1 MSKFMKPGNAMLAL
15 ASHHEGHKVVIV
27 KNIDDSS
34 SDTPHSHAP
43 VAGTNRSPCKV
54 TAAAAKKKI
63 AKRSKIKSFV
73 KVYHYNHLRPTTY
86 SMGIPLD
93 ETVGNNDIFRDPANR
108 CKA

>member
-15 ASHHEGHKVVIV
+15 ASHYEGHKVFIV
-27 KNIDDSS
+27 KNIDDGS

-43 VAGTNRSPCKV
+43 VAGSNLSPCKV
-54 TAAAAKKKI
+54 TAATAKKKI
-63 AKRSKIKSFV
+63 ANKSKIKSFL

-86 SMGIPLD
+86 SVGIPLD
-93 ETVGNNDIFRDPANR
+93 ETVGNKDIFRDPAIK